1 MKIEHC
7 QFPDDLLYDGDG
19 FVWLRKE
26 GGNLARIG
34 ITSIYSSLAG
44 KLTSVRFKDITEI
57 EKGRAICSI
66 ESPRYFGLVKVPIS
80 GKVVEV
86 NFALAEQ
93 PWLANDSP
101 YEGGWLALLQIS
113 QLPVDEKEL
122 ADVKSS
128 QEKLHSRIKELRI
141 KCFAVF
147 PDHQMFEIGVECAT
161 VLVKLNELLTKIP
174 TGDIIHVVSDDATAP
189 VEMVRWSYQT
199 GHTLVEM
206 REDEN
211 LYHAIVRKAK

>member
-1 MKIEHC
+1 MEIEHC

-26 GGNLARIG
+26 GQNFARVG
-34 ITSIYSSLAG
+34 ITSIYSALAG
-44 KLTSVRFKDITEI
+44 KLTAVRFKGITEI

-80 GKVVEV
+80 CKVVEV
-86 NFALAEQ
+86 NSVLAEQ

-101 YEGGWLALLQIS
+101 YEDGWLALLQIS
-113 QLPVDEKEL
+113 QLSVDKKDL

-128 QEKLHSRIKELRI
+128 QEKLRYRIKELRI
-141 KCFAVF
+141 KCFVAF

-161 VLVKLNELLTKIP
+161 VLVKLDELLTKIP
-174 TGDIIHVVSDDATAP
+174 VGDIVHIVSDDPTAP
-189 VEMVRWSYQT
+189 IEMARWSDQK

-206 REDEN
+206 RKEEN
-211 LYHAIVRKAK
+211 LYHAIVQKAI